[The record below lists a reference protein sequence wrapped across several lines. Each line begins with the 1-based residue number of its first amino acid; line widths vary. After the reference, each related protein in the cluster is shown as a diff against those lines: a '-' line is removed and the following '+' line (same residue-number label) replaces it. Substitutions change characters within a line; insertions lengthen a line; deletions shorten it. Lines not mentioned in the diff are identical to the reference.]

1 MSGSPHHGWIAQW
14 QKFRAQDQRDEMP
27 LYGSL
32 RLQVQADLYPLTL
45 RILFKIFS
53 LFLISATISYYA
65 FLYLKLGWF
74 FSLFGQNGSIF
85 LRGFAFETVNL
96 WLTGLFL
103 TPEQMTAVSSR
114 RIIILLSFIAL
125 SFVCYAVVTFRPWD
139 VFSWLWL
146 FGAIVAAMA
155 QANMLFPISQQ

>member
-1 MSGSPHHGWIAQW
+1 MSPKWISEW
-14 QKFRAQDQRDEMP
+14 QRFRAQNLRDETP

-32 RLQVQADLYPLTL
+32 RLQVQADLYPLTFRL
-45 RILFKIFS
+45 AFKILS
-53 LFLISATISYYA
+53 LFIISAGLAYLA
-65 FLYLKLGWF
+65 FHYLKLSVF

-85 LRGFAFETVNL
+85 LRGFAFETVTL
-96 WLTGLFL
+96 WTIGLFL

-114 RIIILLSFIAL
+114 RITILLLLIGVSFFA
-125 SFVCYAVVTFRPWD
+125 YGVVTFRPWD

-155 QANMLFPISQQ
+155 QANTLFPIYQQ